1 MGWWERTFMIRSGR
15 KVPTPAMPMPDFA
28 VPYAAPAPV
37 VGRGVSYCLVEVGG
51 SREDGGRFV
60 VLPKI
65 MADAIPAWRGD
76 VSQSVLRLSLVF
88 GDGGLRGYSPF
99 R

>member
-1 MGWWERTFMIRSGR
+1 MIPDMITGIRHWVGLGWLVGEGGGRGMGWWERTFMIRSGR

-51 SREDGGRFV
+51 SREEWGEVRRTAEDHG
-60 VLPKI
+60 
-65 MADAIPAWRGD
+65 
-76 VSQSVLRLSLVF
+76 
-88 GDGGLRGYSPF
+88 
-99 R
+99 